1 MKTRYIIAI
10 SVTLLMV
17 VVYLILQNR
26 TAYYIVRHAEK
37 SGDTL
42 TEDGQNRAAALR
54 DSLIGKNIKNVWVS
68 TTNRSQQTAAPL
80 VEALV
85 AEGSFDKAEQ
95 YHIYGYSESDEG
107 ASFMTSLKAN
117 KGNMLIVGHT
127 NNINGIIDSLI
138 HKDDEI
144 DINPDDYD
152 NMFVVVMWPILNI
165 NQLFYTSYGEES
177 P

>member
-1 MKTRYIIAI
+1 MKTRYFIAI
-10 SVTLLMV
+10 SIALLMA
-17 VVYLILQNR
+17 VVYLIFQNK

-37 SGDTL
+37 SGDML
-42 TEDGQNRAAALR
+42 TGEGQNRAATLR

-80 VEALV
+80 VEAL
-85 AEGSFDKAEQ
+85 AAAGSFDEAEQ
-95 YHIYGYSESDEG
+95 YHIYDYPDSDGG

-127 NNINGIIDSLI
+127 DNINAIIDSLI